1 MLVRFL
7 LKNWMS
13 YKDEAELS
21 LIATG
26 EKQHVETLANIKKF
40 RLKLLPVTA
49 IYGPNASGKSN
60 LVAGIGFA
68 REFIL
73 KGLGVNDS
81 IPVRRF
87 KLDDDGLKAPLEMQ
101 FDLLINELIYKFK
114 FAVTAKAVVSESLT
128 VTNSSSEKVLYTRT
142 GQDIK
147 LGETIKDRDGKW
159 RFSTQTTRENTLF
172 LTNTV
177 LQNFKEFRP
186 VYDWFN
192 ETLVIVTPSS
202 QYGLVS
208 RFIDKSDPISQKVS
222 ELLSDFDTG
231 VERLVGQPIDVK
243 MLPISAEDL
252 NTIQTQLADGEK
264 VTLRSPTMASMF
276 VISKV
281 GDELQAMKVVANHR
295 KSDGTE
301 VSFSLDEESDGTNR
315 LIDMAPSLLM
325 LCQDKSRVIIIDELD
340 RSLHTKVTQ
349 EYVNR
354 FLNVCDESR
363 RNQLI
368 FTTHDVSLMGQHM
381 LRRDELW
388 LTERDSLGASQ
399 LTAFCEYKD
408 VRKDNNLILSYLS
421 GRVGG
426 LPNISGVF
434 GSCSN
439 GGYSVQIKTFS

>member
-186 VYDWFN
+186 VY
-192 ETLVIVTPSS
+192 L
-202 QYGLVS
+202 
-208 RFIDKSDPISQKVS
+208 
-222 ELLSDFDTG
+222 
-231 VERLVGQPIDVK
+231 
-243 MLPISAEDL
+243 
-252 NTIQTQLADGEK
+252 
-264 VTLRSPTMASMF
+264 
-276 VISKV
+276 
-281 GDELQAMKVVANHR
+281 
-295 KSDGTE
+295 
-301 VSFSLDEESDGTNR
+301 
-315 LIDMAPSLLM
+315 
-325 LCQDKSRVIIIDELD
+325 
-340 RSLHTKVTQ
+340 
-349 EYVNR
+349 
-354 FLNVCDESR
+354 
-363 RNQLI
+363 
-368 FTTHDVSLMGQHM
+368 
-381 LRRDELW
+381 
-388 LTERDSLGASQ
+388 
-399 LTAFCEYKD
+399 
-408 VRKDNNLILSYLS
+408 
-421 GRVGG
+421 
-426 LPNISGVF
+426 
-434 GSCSN
+434 
-439 GGYSVQIKTFS
+439 